1 MVLLLAA
8 AVLFLFS
15 SPVLN
20 RIGFACIALGI
31 FFAVKRL
38 IKLHTPKKRTEEKP
52 AVETKAV
59 LESTEP
65 ESYSESKTDPPQKDA
80 YQKRWLFSLNE
91 KNAYFALKPIAGE
104 LGYTVFAKVR
114 LLDLLEPRKDSKM
127 YRSYFNKVQAK
138 HVDFVLC
145 DKKMVARIIIE
156 LDDSSHNRPD
166 RQARDSFV
174 DEILENVGY
183 KVIHT
188 WAITD
193 NLKSQLAG

>member
-1 MVLLLAA
+1 
-8 AVLFLFS
+8 
-15 SPVLN
+15 
-20 RIGFACIALGI
+20 
-31 FFAVKRL
+31 
-38 IKLHTPKKRTEEKP
+38 
-52 AVETKAV
+52 
-59 LESTEP
+59 
-65 ESYSESKTDPPQKDA
+65 
-80 YQKRWLFSLNE
+80 
-91 KNAYFALKPIAGE
+91 
-104 LGYTVFAKVR
+104 
-114 LLDLLEPRKDSKM
+114 M

-193 NLKSQLAG
+193 NLKSQLAGYAKGMSSG